1 MTPDAESPEDM
12 RDRLRV
18 LEKENE
24 ALAERAEDISLL
36 GLVAEQVGI
45 EADPQEL
52 LTAVLERVCILKAIP
67 FGVCLE
73 VTRTSLM
80 PVAVYDLRHAE
91 ASREDLFWLRDP
103 AAWPLPSARV
113 LDAAGCEQ
121 LFKKLLIQGFEEGA
135 PAVVLVP
142 LRCANGMN
150 GCLLFAD
157 DTRLPGELAARLPLL
172 ERVADLVQARLD
184 NLGLIA
190 RLQRLNLDLDHEVA
204 ARTVALRR
212 SEERYR
218 ILFDHVPDG
227 VLMVSADEEGH
238 FGRIEDANEQA
249 ARMHGYTLAELKQLD
264 VEALSSAVPGP
275 RLESFEARVWRLQ
288 PGQTVQEEL
297 THRRKDGTT
306 FPVEAIGTLV
316 RIHGRQ
322 YILAFS
328 RDITDRKQAE
338 QALLRTQRVES
349 IGVLAGGIAHDFNNL
364 LTAILGQTGIAME
377 LVGPDSEAGDHL
389 EKALRASEKAATLTQ
404 QMLAYSGRGKFTIRP
419 VYLNEVIQENLG
431 ILEAAMPKQVRF
443 QLHLDPDLPAVTG
456 DPSQLQQVI
465 MNLVINAAEA
475 IGDQPGVITLRTRA
489 LHLEAVDP
497 LAWPLSG
504 NSLGAGD
511 YVWLEVADTGC
522 GMAPE
527 VRTRVFDPFFST
539 KSKGHGLGLSAV
551 QGIIRAHRGG
561 LGVDSLEG
569 QGTTFRILLPAGSPD
584 HPGASSLTGRGLGA
598 EAKVVLVIDDEDYM
612 LEVVADTLDME
623 GHRALL
629 AASGEE
635 GLELLRQQGQRI
647 DLVLLDLTM
656 PGWGGVET
664 FRRLRALDAELPV
677 VLCSGFAQEEAMA
690 QVRGLDLAGFLQKP
704 FLIGDLLRL
713 VGTTSRSNAR
723 R

>member
-1 MTPDAESPEDM
+1 MTPDAEGLEDL

-36 GLVAEQVGI
+36 GLVAERVGI
-45 EADPQEL
+45 ETDPQEL

-67 FGVCLE
+67 FGACLE
-73 VTRTSLM
+73 ATRSSLL
-80 PVAVYDLRHAE
+80 PVAVFDLRQVE
-91 ASREDLFWLRDP
+91 ASREDTFWLRDL
-103 AAWPLPSARV
+103 ACWPLPAARV
-113 LDAAGCEQ
+113 LAAPDCRQ
-121 LFKKLLIQGFEEGA
+121 LFRKLVIQGFEEA
-135 PAVVLVP
+135 PSAVALVP
-142 LRCANGMN
+142 LRCASGLA

-157 DTRLPGELAARLPLL
+157 DARLPEELVPLLPLL
-172 ERVADLVQARLD
+172 ERVAELVQTRLD
-184 NLGLIA
+184 NLALIT

-204 ARTVALRR
+204 ARTADLRR

-238 FGRIEDANEQA
+238 FGRIEDANDQA
-249 ARMHGYTLAELKQLD
+249 AQMHGYTLAELKQLD
-264 VEALSSAVPGP
+264 VEALSAAVPGP
-275 RLESFEARVWRLQ
+275 RLESFEARVWRLR

-328 RDITDRKQAE
+328 RDITERKQAE
-338 QALLRTQRVES
+338 QALLRTQRAES

-377 LVGPDSEAGDHL
+377 LVDMRSEAQDHL
-389 EKALRASEKAATLTQ
+389 EKALRAAERAATLTQ

-419 VYLNEVIQENLG
+419 VLLNEVIRENLG

-443 QLHLDPDLPAVTG
+443 QLHLDPHLPTVTG

-489 LHLEAVDP
+489 LHLSAVDP
-497 LAWPLSG
+497 FEWPLSG
-504 NSLGAGD
+504 NSLAAGD
-511 YVWLEVADTGC
+511 YVWMEVADTGC
-522 GMAPE
+522 GMTAE

-561 LGVDSLEG
+561 LGVDSVEA
-569 QGTTFRILLPAGSPD
+569 QGTTFRILLPAGSPED
-584 HPGASSLTGRGLGA
+584 LAQKAMAGRDPGV

-623 GHRALL
+623 GHRAVL
-629 AASGEE
+629 AASGEDGIE
-635 GLELLRQQGQRI
+635 QLRQQGRRI
-647 DLVLLDLTM
+647 NLVLLDLTM
-656 PGWGGVET
+656 PGLGGVET
-664 FRRLRALDAELPV
+664 FRRLRALDVDLPV

-713 VGTTSRSNAR
+713 VASTARSSSA
-723 R
+723 